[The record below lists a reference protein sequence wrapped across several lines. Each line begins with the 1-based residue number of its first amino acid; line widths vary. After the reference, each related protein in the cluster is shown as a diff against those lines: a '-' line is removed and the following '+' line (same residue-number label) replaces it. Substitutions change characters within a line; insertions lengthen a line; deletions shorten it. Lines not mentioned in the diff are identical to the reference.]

1 MFFAA
6 ACTFCTLWLT
16 GGDEDPGSTA
26 CLRAARAFAGIA
38 GDKPIPE
45 DDGMLAG
52 GGSRSSLWPARSA
65 RRQGL
70 TGRARFAGTNVLFDD
85 IAFTGGTLDLRD
97 PANRAAPPVFG
108 ARPDDRA
115 PDGLLL
121 PSPAPGP
128 QCPA

>member
-52 GGSRSSLWPARSA
+52 AEFV
-65 RRQGL
+65 
-70 TGRARFAGTNVLFDD
+70 RACG
-85 IAFTGGTLDLRD
+85 
-97 PANRAAPPVFG
+97 
-108 ARPDDRA
+108 RPD
-115 PDGLLL
+115 P
-121 PSPAPGP
+121 PAGKD
-128 QCPA
+128 